1 MDLENINILMVMFM
15 RDNGKMIKKMD
26 LELFTSI
33 IRDKH
38 IKEILKKELKKVK
51 EHIHGIMV
59 INLVEYLRMELKME
73 KELLL
78 SLMEQ

>member
-26 LELFTSI
+26 LELFTFI